1 MEQFFTS
8 LSKRQTMLLLTSL
21 AFGGS
26 EAVQAYEHLEQN
38 EEELLKHRAAGIAQ
52 IPRDKRIP
60 LLVQEI
66 KRLVTQRRRSFGSAD
81 PKRLAAI
88 LRKERP
94 TLVEV
99 VLNAMP
105 ADLASAVRVELGNP
119 SPLKLIRDIKPDVLS
134 IIRWKLEDA
143 LRSNAPQVGSFRFTD
158 LMTMQQRDIFAVAD
172 RMGARVLATAVAG
185 LNDEERQAFLGA
197 LPPDQRNLAARAAEA
212 GAARRLTEKDAKLV
226 LEMHGALETPSLG
239 MRSAGVQRI
248 VRACYAQGPEF
259 AQRFAERHQGELG
272 KLLGRWL
279 KEEKG
284 KPVKA
289 DGGRMDIV
297 EQLERLAQKGI
308 VDRPMRLPPPMNAP
322 AKPPPPILKPP
333 PAAPQSSPSSPN
345 SRVLVAPPS
354 RKPSSGAMPPAA
366 PQKQQPP
373 APQALPPR
381 RPPTSAPLQRPPAR
395 RDPIA
400 DREARKAGAASGMV
414 PRHQQGTNRPTDSQ
428 ARQRVLRDGKPL
440 AADDSREARPA
451 PKRSA
456 PLQAVPVRREPAAR
470 SGSSTSPQR
479 SPVLKGPGRGP
490 TGGSS

>member
-105 ADLASAVRVELGNP
+105 ADLATAVRVELGNP

-172 RMGARVLATAVAG
+172 RMGAR
-185 LNDEERQAFLGA
+185 
-197 LPPDQRNLAARAAEA
+197 
-212 GAARRLTEKDAKLV
+212 
-226 LEMHGALETPSLG
+226 
-239 MRSAGVQRI
+239 
-248 VRACYAQGPEF
+248 
-259 AQRFAERHQGELG
+259 
-272 KLLGRWL
+272 
-279 KEEKG
+279 
-284 KPVKA
+284 
-289 DGGRMDIV
+289 
-297 EQLERLAQKGI
+297 
-308 VDRPMRLPPPMNAP
+308 
-322 AKPPPPILKPP
+322 
-333 PAAPQSSPSSPN
+333 
-345 SRVLVAPPS
+345 
-354 RKPSSGAMPPAA
+354 
-366 PQKQQPP
+366 
-373 APQALPPR
+373 
-381 RPPTSAPLQRPPAR
+381 
-395 RDPIA
+395 
-400 DREARKAGAASGMV
+400 
-414 PRHQQGTNRPTDSQ
+414 
-428 ARQRVLRDGKPL
+428 
-440 AADDSREARPA
+440 
-451 PKRSA
+451 
-456 PLQAVPVRREPAAR
+456 
-470 SGSSTSPQR
+470 
-479 SPVLKGPGRGP
+479 
-490 TGGSS
+490 